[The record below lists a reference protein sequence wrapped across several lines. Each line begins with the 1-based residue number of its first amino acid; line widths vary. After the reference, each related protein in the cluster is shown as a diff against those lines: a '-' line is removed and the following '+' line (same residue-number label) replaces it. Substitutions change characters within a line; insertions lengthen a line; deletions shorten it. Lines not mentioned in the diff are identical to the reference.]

1 MNQTNKYYTD
11 ENTVRSTAFF
21 VIVVISVSLFFK
33 WPFLLLLLV
42 FDFIIRAL
50 GLSLSPLALFSKSIL
65 KILGLKRK
73 PIFAAPKR
81 FAATLGSLFTLLV
94 FLLMLNGFDNSAFA
108 VGFLLIILASL
119 ESFFKVC
126 VGCYLYQ
133 FIVIP
138 IQNKLNNSPK

>member
-1 MNQTNKYYTD
+1 MNQANKFYTD
-11 ENTVRSTAFF
+11 ENTVRATAFLII
-21 VIVVISVSLFFK
+21 IVLAVALFFK
-33 WPFLLLLLV
+33 WPYLVLLLV
-42 FDFIIRAL
+42 FDFITRAL
-50 GLSLSPLALFSKSIL
+50 GLSLSPLALFSKSIS

-81 FAATLGSLFTLLV
+81 FAATLGSVFTLLV
-94 FLLMLNGFDNSAFA
+94 FLLMLNEFDNSAFA

-138 IQNKLNNSPK
+138 IQNKFK

>member
-1 MNQTNKYYTD
+1 MKQTNKFYTD
-11 ENTVRSTAFF
+11 ENTVRSTAFLV
-21 VIVVISVSLFFK
+21 VIVLAVALIFK
-33 WPFLLLLLV
+33 WPYLVLLLV
-42 FDFIIRAL
+42 FDFIMRAL
-50 GLSLSPLALFSKSIL
+50 GLSLSPLALFSRSIS
-65 KILGLKRK
+65 KILGWKRK

-81 FAATLGSLFTLLV
+81 FAAALGSLFTLLV
-94 FLLMLNGFDNSAFA
+94 FLLMLNGLYDPAFA

-138 IQNKLNNSPK
+138 IQNKFK